1 MNVHKLPPPTIVAE
15 AWAGIDTSIDDEHPQ
30 VLSPEQ
36 FERYCSTMRNLLRAS
51 DLDVEDFDNS
61 PASFLVVTDDDFRME
76 IKLDPERVASVELVL
91 VDDLLDQPTTVE
103 LTEALIALLHRAR
116 NFHRE

>member
-1 MNVHKLPPPTIVAE
+1 MNAHKLPSPTIVSE
-15 AWAGIDTSIDDEHPQ
+15 AWAGIDTSIDNEHPQ

-36 FERYCSTMRNLLRAS
+36 FERYCSTLRDLLRAS

-61 PASFLVVTDDDFRME
+61 PATFLVVTDDDTRME
-76 IKLDPERVASVELVL
+76 IKLDPERVACVELIL

-103 LTEALIALLHRAR
+103 LAEALITLIHQAR